1 MKKNISHITEE
12 LIMDYVEN
20 SLSNEDKK
28 DFEEILCSNTYLKE
42 RVDSLRK
49 IISEQPI
56 ETVSADFHND
66 ILDKLNIKKDESSTR
81 SGKVHFLDKIVDYLT
96 ARPILFA
103 SSISCLIIFFMT
115 LSFNNARSNVNS
127 VNQLDR
133 PVISE
138 QEIDRK
144 NEQELVNEETKIIE

>member
-1 MKKNISHITEE
+1 
-12 LIMDYVEN
+12 
-20 SLSNEDKK
+20 
-28 DFEEILCSNTYLKE
+28 
-42 RVDSLRK
+42 
-49 IISEQPI
+49 
-56 ETVSADFHND
+56 
-66 ILDKLNIKKDESSTR
+66 
-81 SGKVHFLDKIVDYLT
+81 
-96 ARPILFA
+96 
-103 SSISCLIIFFMT
+103 MT